1 VDASGWDA
9 RYCGTDLIWS
19 AGPNRTVAEQVE
31 GLAIGT
37 ALDLGAGEGRNAVWL
52 AEHGWK
58 VTAVDFS
65 VVGLEKAQEIARR
78 RGVEIET
85 VVADVL
91 DFRAPGAFDLVVL
104 AYLQL
109 PMEQLAHVLQ
119 HSAAALSPGG
129 TLLLVA
135 HDRSNLVDGVGG
147 PQDPEVLPTPEE
159 VTAVLPG
166 LRVERAELIRRPVE
180 VDGVT
185 RYAIDTL
192 VRARRPTG

>member
-1 VDASGWDA
+1 M
-9 RYCGTDLIWS
+9 
-19 AGPNRTVAEQVE
+19 AGRA
-31 GLAIGT
+31 
-37 ALDLGAGEGRNAVWL
+37 
-52 AEHGWK
+52 
-58 VTAVDFS
+58 
-65 VVGLEKAQEIARR
+65 GLEGH
-78 RGVEIET
+78 RGR
-85 VVADVL
+85 L
-91 DFRAPGAFDLVVL
+91 LR
-104 AYLQL
+104 
-109 PMEQLAHVLQ
+109 
-119 HSAAALSPGG
+119 AALSPGG

>member
-1 VDASGWDA
+1 MDASGWDA

-147 PQDPEVLPTPEE
+147 PQDPEVLPTHEE

>member
-1 VDASGWDA
+1 MDASGWDA